1 MNSEIYLSLPIII
14 ITVFGLI
21 AVTFDAFIKSK
32 NVGYFISILGLLA
45 GGVSAGIILYEYPG
59 LVNFPETE
67 SLLSAGLIKFGGY
80 TAFFDLLFCVAG
92 LLTIF
97 SSRPFF
103 RREYKEYN
111 EYYSML
117 LFAISGMMTIA
128 HANHMLT
135 LFIGVEIM
143 SICFYV
149 LSGFIRTNKFAVEAA
164 LKYFL
169 LGAFASG
176 FLAYGMALIY
186 GTTGT
191 MSFPIITKAINLGV
205 ANPTILLIG
214 VGLMIVGLAF
224 KVAIFPFHQWAP
236 DVYSGSPTVVTG
248 FMSTAGKAAA
258 LIGFV
263 VIARTIMPVVGGS
276 QIETLFET
284 ENIQMLIA
292 ILSAATMLVGNI
304 TALVQKNVKR
314 MLAYS
319 SVAHAGYLLMGI
331 VANNQQ
337 GWSGIAFYAM
347 AYMFMQIGAFAV
359 VGVIERKNSLNLD
372 LSDYSGLSKTSPML
386 AGLMALFMLSLAGIP
401 PMAGFLGKYYLFIA
415 AVEAGFTWLTIVAVI
430 SSMISVYFY
439 IGLIVYMYFKQP
451 GENKIEAKLGGE
463 GITLIV
469 SAVCVLAFGIY
480 PTMIVDLLS
489 KCF

>member
-1 MNSEIYLSLPIII
+1 MNSEIYLSLPIILI
-14 ITVFGLI
+14 AGFGLL

-45 GGVSAGIILYEYPG
+45 AGIAAGFTLFEQPT
-59 LVNFPETE
+59 LLTPSNPEL
-67 SLLSAGLIKFGGY
+67 LLSAGLIKFGGY
-80 TAFFDLLFCVAG
+80 TAFFDLIFCVAG

-103 RREYKEYN
+103 RREYEEYN
-111 EYYSML
+111 EYYSIL
-117 LFAISGMMTIA
+117 LFAVTGMMTIS

-135 LFIGVEIM
+135 LFIGIEIM

-149 LSGFIRTNKFAVEAA
+149 MAGFIRTNKFSVEAA

-169 LGAFASG
+169 LGAFATG
-176 FLAYGMALIY
+176 FLVYGMALVY
-186 GTTGT
+186 GTTGS
-191 MSFPIITKAINLGV
+191 MSIPIITNAVQIGV
-205 ANPTILLIG
+205 SNPTILLIG
-214 VGLMIVGLAF
+214 IGLMIVGLSF

-236 DVYSGSPTVVTG
+236 DVYTGAPTVVTG

-258 LIGFV
+258 LIAFIIVGRAV
-263 VIARTIMPVVGGS
+263 MPSMEIGDP
-276 QIETLFET
+276 TKYFDT
-284 ENIQMLIA
+284 HNIQMILA

-331 VANNQQ
+331 VANNQM
-337 GWSGIAFYAM
+337 GWSGIGFYAM
-347 AYMFMQIGAFAV
+347 SYMFMQIGAFAV
-359 VGVIERKNSLNLD
+359 VGVIERKNAKNLD
-372 LSDYSGLSKTSPML
+372 LSDYSGLGQTSPML
-386 AGLMALFMLSLAGIP
+386 AALMALFMLSLAGIP

-415 AVEAGFTWLTIVAVI
+415 AVDSGFTWLTIVAVI

-451 GENKIEAKLGGE
+451 GENKITIKLGGE
-463 GITLIV
+463 GITLII
-469 SAVCVLAFGIY
+469 SAICIILFGVY
-480 PTMIVDLLS
+480 PTAIVDILS